1 MKKSYRSKKN
11 YILATPTFSQV
22 NEKFV
27 FISFVFKNFNIW
39 NKKQQIIL
47 TVASK
52 HFGHVMCYVAD
63 VESGSI
69 RSKGGKNSAVRTEPT
84 TG

>member
-1 MKKSYRSKKN
+1 
-11 YILATPTFSQV
+11 
-22 NEKFV
+22 
-27 FISFVFKNFNIW
+27 
-39 NKKQQIIL
+39 
-47 TVASK
+47 VASK